1 MVENRL
7 TVHDNA
13 LIFVI
18 LIRFSEHSKDFVKD
32 PSTWGVTK
40 NHLFESRKLDCT
52 FLIKSVGTISFSFCS
67 LLIVYLLLLNSRALN
82 LFSIEFICRPKTGLL
97 NNPKYIF
104 IHCVKQMNYFNA
116 AASIRTWNN
125 QLNLMNPS
133 FLKYT
138 IKRHEKKKTRLEAT
152 YLDVKIRYRIQ
163 TLSCVSL

>member
-116 AASIRTWNN
+116 AASIRTWNKSDESEFSKIYNKTTRKEKN
-125 QLNLMNPS
+125 Q
-133 FLKYT
+133 
-138 IKRHEKKKTRLEAT
+138 
-152 YLDVKIRYRIQ
+152 IRSHLPWRQNQIQ
-163 TLSCVSL
+163 NTDS